1 MRRWGRV
8 LVHCREEAWQL
19 THCVQSEPK
28 SHFLFRLKHASQA
41 LREDMV
47 DYLVGQ
53 SRETK

>member
-1 MRRWGRV
+1 MRRWGRA